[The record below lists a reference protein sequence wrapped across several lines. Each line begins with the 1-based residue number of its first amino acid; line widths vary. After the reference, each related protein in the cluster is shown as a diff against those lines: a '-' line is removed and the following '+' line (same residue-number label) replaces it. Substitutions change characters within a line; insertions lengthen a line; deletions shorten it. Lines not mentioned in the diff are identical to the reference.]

1 MIASLPALLAPHD
14 PALFHDAVRERRRVH
29 IRTGNADLFRAL
41 LPWSVFNTVLG
52 SERLLD
58 DRTRMVRRGRD
69 LPREMWS
76 YVGPDLKRVVL
87 PDQLQRFCQEGLSIA
102 LNQVHQAVPALAALI
117 AMLEQAL
124 PARIQTNLYASF
136 GRESAFRAHYDPHD
150 VLVLHL
156 QGRKRW
162 FCHGQRPDA
171 CAQST
176 VIPDEHL
183 APAQWEAVLEPGD
196 VLYIPR
202 GEVHRAS
209 VEGEASLHLTNAL
222 LWPRGSDLLKWLAGN
237 GLAGIDVDPDIP
249 VYGTAAEMDQY
260 EQDLRALFRRLADT
274 VDLRS
279 FMTSYRQDR
288 RVRQPFNLGLSSEL
302 EPDCWVQPLPSK
314 DVSLPAD
321 GGASIPFNG
330 GTVAL
335 DPQERAVLAAL
346 LMHGARQITDLPTLT
361 GLDMETAR
369 AAISSLAR
377 RSLVLLH
384 EGTADAV
391 G

>member
-14 PALFHDAVRERRRVH
+14 PALFHTAVRERRRVH
-29 IRTGNADLFRAL
+29 LRTANADLFGAL
-41 LPWSVFNTVLG
+41 LPWSVFNTLLG

-58 DRTRMVRRGRD
+58 DRTRLIRRGRD

-76 YVGPDLKRVVL
+76 YVGSDMRRVIL

-102 LNQVHQAVPALAALI
+102 LNQVHQAVPALSALI
-117 AMLEQAL
+117 TMLEQAL

-136 GRESAFRAHYDPHD
+136 GRESAFRAHHDPHD

-156 QGRKRW
+156 HGRKRW
-162 FCHGQRPDA
+162 FCHGHRPDA

-176 VIPDEHL
+176 AIPDEHL
-183 APAQWEAVLEPGD
+183 APVQWEVVLEPGD
-196 VLYIPR
+196 ILYIPR

-209 VEGEASLHLTNAL
+209 LEGEASLHLTNSL

-237 GLAGIDVDPDIP
+237 GMAGVDVDPDIP

-279 FMTSYRQDR
+279 FLTSFTQER
-288 RVRQPFNLGLSSEL
+288 RVKQPFNLGLSAEL
-302 EPDCWVQPLPSK
+302 RPDCWVQPLPSQ
-314 DVSLPAD
+314 DVPLPGE

-330 GTVAL
+330 GTVTL
-335 DPQERAVLAAL
+335 DPQERAMMAAL
-346 LMHGARQITDLPTLT
+346 LTGGARQIADLPALT
-361 GLDMETAR
+361 GLDMDSVRT
-369 AAISSLAR
+369 AISSLAR
-377 RSLVLLH
+377 RSLVLLI
-384 EGTADAV
+384 EG
-391 G
+391 

>member
-29 IRTGNADLFRAL
+29 IRTGNADLFRTL
-41 LPWSVFNTVLG
+41 LPWSVFNGLLG
-52 SERLLD
+52 SDRLLD
-58 DRTRMVRRGRD
+58 DRTRLIRRGRD

-102 LNQVHQAVPALAALI
+102 LNQVHQAVPTLTALI
-117 AMLEQAL
+117 TMLEQAL

-156 QGRKRW
+156 HGRKRW
-162 FCHGQRPDA
+162 FCYGHRPDA

-176 VIPDEHL
+176 VIPDQHL
-183 APAQWEAVLEPGD
+183 APVQWEVVLEPGD
-196 VLYIPR
+196 ILYIPR

-209 VEGEASLHLTNAL
+209 VEGEASLHLTNSL

-237 GLAGIDVDPDIP
+237 GMAGVDVDPDIP
-249 VYGTAAEMDQY
+249 VYGSAADMDRY
-260 EQDLRALFRRLADT
+260 ERDLRALFQRLADT
-274 VDLRS
+274 VDVRS
-279 FMTSYRQDR
+279 FLTSFTQER
-288 RVRQPFNLGLSSEL
+288 RIKPPFNLGLSSEL
-302 EPDCWVQPLPSK
+302 ALDCWVQPLPSP
-314 DVSLPAD
+314 DGSLPAED
-321 GGASIPFNG
+321 SANIAFNG
-330 GTVAL
+330 GKVAV

-346 LMHGARQITDLPTLT
+346 THGGRQIGDLPALT
-361 GLDMETAR
+361 GLDMETVR
-369 AAISSLAR
+369 AAVSSLAR
-377 RSLVLLH
+377 RSLVLLT
-384 EGTADAV
+384 EGV
-391 G
+391 SL